1 MRKKVFTTIL
11 VWFMAIGAIFAQ
23 DITVKGAIEDETGE
37 PIIGATVLVVGTS
50 QGTITD
56 FDGRFE
62 LQGVSQGAELKISYV
77 GMTSQVVKA
86 APNLEIVLE
95 SDAQELNE
103 VVVTALGIQRQ
114 AKAVG

>member
-50 QGTITD
+50 
-56 FDGRFE
+56 
-62 LQGVSQGAELKISYV
+62 
-77 GMTSQVVKA
+77 
-86 APNLEIVLE
+86 
-95 SDAQELNE
+95 
-103 VVVTALGIQRQ
+103 
-114 AKAVG
+114 